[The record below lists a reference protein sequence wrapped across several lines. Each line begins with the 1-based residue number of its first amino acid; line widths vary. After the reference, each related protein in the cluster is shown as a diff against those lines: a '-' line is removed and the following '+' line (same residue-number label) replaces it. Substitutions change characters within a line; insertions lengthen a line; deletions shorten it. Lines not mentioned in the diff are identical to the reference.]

1 MLDKNEK
8 IFEFIS
14 FCIENFK
21 VKFKMKGRDVAN
33 LFYESG
39 VTDFLIESYDLL
51 HTQGKDYILSEIEIF
66 LNNRGYKYDTLSW
79 K

>member
-1 MLDKNEK
+1 MNLTRDEK
-8 IFEFIS
+8 VFEFIS

-21 VKFKMKGRDVAN
+21 VKFKMKGKEVAN

-51 HTQGKDYILSEIEIF
+51 HTQGNDYILSEIEIF
-66 LNNRGYKYDTLSW
+66 LKNRGYKL
-79 K
+79 

>member
-1 MLDKNEK
+1 MMNFTRDEK
-8 IFEFIS
+8 VFEFIS

-21 VKFKMKGRDVAN
+21 VKFKMKGKEVAN

-51 HTQGKDYILSEIEIF
+51 HTQGNDYILSEIEIF
-66 LNNRGYKYDTLSW
+66 LKNRGYKL
-79 K
+79 

>member
-1 MLDKNEK
+1 MMNLTRDEK

-21 VKFKMKGRDVAN
+21 VKFKMKGKEVAN

-51 HTQGKDYILSEIEIF
+51 HTQGNDYILSEIEIF
-66 LNNRGYKYDTLSW
+66 LKNRGYKL
-79 K
+79 

>member
-1 MLDKNEK
+1 MMNLTRDEK
-8 IFEFIS
+8 VFEFIS

-21 VKFKMKGRDVAN
+21 VKFKMKGKEVAN

-51 HTQGKDYILSEIEIF
+51 HTQGNDYILSEIEIF
-66 LNNRGYKYDTLSW
+66 LKNRGYKL
-79 K
+79 

>member
-1 MLDKNEK
+1 MTLTRDEK

-21 VKFKMKGRDVAN
+21 AKFKMKGKEVAN

-51 HTQGKDYILSEIEIF
+51 HTQGNDYILSEIEIF
-66 LNNRGYKYDTLSW
+66 LKNRGYKL
-79 K
+79 

>member
-1 MLDKNEK
+1 MVKINYDEK
-8 IFEFIS
+8 VLEFVS

-21 VKFKMKGRDVAN
+21 FKTEMSGKDVST

-51 HTQGKDYILSEIEIF
+51 HTQGKEYILSEIELF
-66 LNNRGYKYDTLSW
+66 LQNRGYKL
-79 K
+79 

>member
-1 MLDKNEK
+1 MVNLTRDEK
-8 IFEFIS
+8 ILEFVS

-21 VKFKMKGRDVAN
+21 IKFKIKGKEVAN

-39 VTDFLIESYDLL
+39 VTDFLIDGYDVL

-66 LNNRGYKYDTLSW
+66 LKNRGYKL
-79 K
+79 

>member
-1 MLDKNEK
+1 MNLTRDEK

-21 VKFKMKGRDVAN
+21 VKFKMKGKEVAN

-51 HTQGKDYILSEIEIF
+51 HTQGNDYILSEIEIF
-66 LNNRGYKYDTLSW
+66 LKNRGYKL
-79 K
+79 

>member
-1 MLDKNEK
+1 MMNFTRDEK
-8 IFEFIS
+8 VFEFIS

-21 VKFKMKGRDVAN
+21 VKFKMKGKEVAN

-66 LNNRGYKYDTLSW
+66 LKNRGYKL
-79 K
+79 

>member
-1 MLDKNEK
+1 MMTLTRDEK

-21 VKFKMKGRDVAN
+21 AKFKMKGKEVAN

-51 HTQGKDYILSEIEIF
+51 HTQGNDYILSEIEIF
-66 LNNRGYKYDTLSW
+66 LKNRGYKL
-79 K
+79 

>member
-1 MLDKNEK
+1 MNFTRDEK
-8 IFEFIS
+8 VFEFIS

-21 VKFKMKGRDVAN
+21 VKFKMKGKEVAN

-51 HTQGKDYILSEIEIF
+51 HTQGNDYILSEIEIF
-66 LNNRGYKYDTLSW
+66 LKNRGYKL
-79 K
+79 